1 MASPHFAVIVT
12 EEQIKVIHLPSL
24 KAKYKEKVSEEIHQR
39 IRKAFLIRVKVL
51 G

>member
-1 MASPHFAVIVT
+1 MIVT
-12 EEQIKVIHLPSL
+12 EEQIKVVHLPSL
-24 KAKYKEKVSEEIHQR
+24 KTKGKEKVMEEIHQK